1 MRAPSCAR
9 PAVTACNDPDPQLD
23 RFSTVGVKAPGRLRH
38 ASDAEFARE
47 TPAACDLATHTSGR
61 SNVYTWLEG
70 GEHSILALAIPQIK
84 PLHKRTVAHHFCQF
98 GTGEDKQ
105 IEAAI
110 SSCNPSE
117 QGYFVLV

>member
-1 MRAPSCAR
+1 
-9 PAVTACNDPDPQLD
+9 
-23 RFSTVGVKAPGRLRH
+23 
-38 ASDAEFARE
+38 
-47 TPAACDLATHTSGR
+47 
-61 SNVYTWLEG
+61 VYTWLEG

-105 IEAAI
+105 IEDAI